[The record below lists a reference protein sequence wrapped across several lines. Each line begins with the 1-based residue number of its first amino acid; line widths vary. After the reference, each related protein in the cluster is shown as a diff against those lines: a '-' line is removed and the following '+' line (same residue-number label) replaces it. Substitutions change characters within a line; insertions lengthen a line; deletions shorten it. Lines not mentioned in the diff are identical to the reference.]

1 MQSESNQNTPRSYA
15 LALLTLVASQPDAR
29 DNPLFGFAI
38 RQVKRASLYCQTAH
52 EFLQALI
59 EYSPSPETVTE
70 QFLLELAGCGNTA
83 VETLGDAFSTLC
95 DLFYVKHYSMRK
107 SPI

>member
-38 RQVKRASLYCQTAH
+38 RQVKRASLYCQTVH

-59 EYSPSPETVTE
+59 EYSPSPETVAR
-70 QFLLELAGCGNTA
+70 QFLSELAGCETTA

-95 DLFYVKHYSMRK
+95 DLFYVKHYAQST
-107 SPI
+107 I